1 MTEAREAFLRRLK
14 TFGEDN
20 DRTAATRAE
29 KMLNITEDTG
39 RLIGM
44 LIRAWKPAHILEV
57 GTSNGYSTI
66 WWADALTDPGQ
77 RLVTLEI
84 NPAKVVQATEN
95 FRQAGVADRI
105 QVVSGDAGEFLRH
118 TRDVT
123 WGLIFLDAERS
134 EYVGY
139 WPDLARILAPDG
151 LLIVDNAVDKA
162 VELEDFHRV
171 VAGTPGFRQV
181 LVPLGNGE
189 LFIQRDRSSESAG
202 RVMD

>member
-1 MTEAREAFLRRLK
+1 MNEAREAFLKCLK
-14 TFGEDN
+14 IFGEDN
-20 DRTAATRAE
+20 DRTAATRAQ

-44 LIRAWKPAHILEV
+44 VIRAWKPAHILEV

-66 WWADALTDPGQ
+66 WWADALTDPDQ
-77 RLVTLEI
+77 RLVTLEV
-84 NPAKVVQATEN
+84 NPAKVAQATEN

-118 TRDVT
+118 THDATWDV
-123 WGLIFLDAERS
+123 IFLDAERS
-134 EYVGY
+134 EYVVY
-139 WPDLARILAPDG
+139 WADLTRILAPNG
-151 LLIVDNAVDKA
+151 LIIVDNAVDKA
-162 VELEDFHRV
+162 VELEDFRRV

-189 LFIQRDRSSESAG
+189 LFIQRDGS
-202 RVMD
+202 